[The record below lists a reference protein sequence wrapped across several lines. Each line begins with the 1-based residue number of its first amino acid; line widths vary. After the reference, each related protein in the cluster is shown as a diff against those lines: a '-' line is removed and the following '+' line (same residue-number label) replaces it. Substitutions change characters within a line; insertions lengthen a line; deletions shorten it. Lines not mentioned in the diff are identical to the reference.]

1 MPKFAQLLL
10 AFICLCSGHSSNA
23 ATLAATSNQ
32 VNLLTSAT
40 FLEDPSGKLTI
51 AQVSSADRQ
60 FKPWTQGGDSF
71 NFGFT
76 RSAYWIKLPLQR
88 QPDAAKEWL
97 LEIEYAKLHEL
108 DFYSPDGV
116 MVKTGSDRAFG
127 SRPMFD
133 RFFLF
138 PIQLTTQTQTYY
150 LRVTSRYALT
160 VPLTLWTTHAYHE
173 SQQRLQAI
181 QFLYFGGL
189 IALAIYGLLVF
200 FAIGDHRFALYSAY
214 VVTAGLGIFASNG
227 FGRLYLWRDHAQFD
241 EISQSLFLSLT
252 ALLAVWFA
260 RRMTQVEHRSFLG
273 QSLWFC
279 QWVFALIFCM
289 ILGQFFYS
297 DILMPINQVLM
308 LNAVVMGLL
317 VTTAGVKAYR
327 MRRIGIRFFLLGW
340 IVLWF
345 GVCVAALRA
354 FNWLPSTVITSYAV
368 QITTAIEMLL
378 VAIALG
384 ELLREQHQAYTHS
397 QAQSLADQRAFLELS
412 QASEEKLK
420 LAVTERTLQLE
431 ASLQKE
437 KSLREQ
443 YVRIGSMIS
452 HEFRT
457 PLSIIHSQATLMR
470 KEYDR
475 GIDEVHKRLD
485 AIRSA
490 SQRLKTMFD
499 KWLYSDSLH
508 ETLASLELRPLDLE
522 IWIREQLHVQQEL
535 LTNHTLNHV
544 ASLSSGKVMAD
555 EYHLELV
562 LSNLI
567 DNAAKFAPAKSM
579 ITVEQRQKAGFNGV
593 TVTDQGP
600 GIPME
605 MQKKVFREFFTVAP
619 ESHVRGI
626 GLGLSIVQRIVQ
638 AHGGHVELTS
648 TPGCGATFCFWLPH
662 AIHFHPKPIP

>member
-1 MPKFAQLLL
+1 MSKFLQLLL
-10 AFICLCSGHSSNA
+10 VFIFLFSGITTKA
-23 ATLAATSNQ
+23 TTLAATTKQ

-51 AQVSSADRQ
+51 DQVSAKDKQ
-60 FKPWTQGGDSF
+60 FKPWSQGGDSF

-76 RSAYWIKLPLQR
+76 RSAYWIKLPLLR
-88 QPDAAKEWL
+88 QSDAAEEWL
-97 LEIEYAKLHEL
+97 LEIEYAKLQEL
-108 DFYSPDGV
+108 DFYSPDGA
-116 MVKTGSDRAFG
+116 MVLTGSDRAFD

-138 PIQLTTQTQTYY
+138 PVKVTAQTQNFY
-150 LRVTSRYALT
+150 LRVSSRYALT
-160 VPLTLWTTHAYHE
+160 VPLTLWTPRAYHE
-173 SQQRLQAI
+173 TQQRLQAI
-181 QFLYFGGL
+181 QFLYYGGL

-200 FAIGDHRFALYSAY
+200 FAIGDRRFALYCAY
-214 VVTAGLGIFASNG
+214 VVSAGLGIFASNG
-227 FGRLYLWRDHAQFD
+227 FGRLYLWRDHARFD
-241 EISQSLFLSLT
+241 EISQSLFLSL
-252 ALLAVWFA
+252 AGLLAVWFA

-273 QSLWFC
+273 QSLWLS
-279 QWVFALIFCM
+279 QLMFALIIFM
-289 ILGQFFYS
+289 ILWQFIYS
-297 DILMPINQVLM
+297 DVLIPINQVLL
-308 LNAVVMGLL
+308 LNSVLMGLL

-327 MRRIGIRFFLLGW
+327 MRRNGIRFFLLGW

-345 GVCVAALRA
+345 GVCIATLRA
-354 FNWLPSTVITSYAV
+354 FNWLPSTILTSYAV

-384 ELLREQHQAYTHS
+384 ELLREQHQAYIQS
-397 QAQSLADQRAFLELS
+397 QAQSLADHRAILELS
-412 QASEEKLK
+412 QISEEKLK
-420 LAVTERTLQLE
+420 LAVMERTLQLE

-437 KSLREQ
+437 KNLREQ

-508 ETLASLELRPLDLE
+508 ETLGTLALSPLDLDS
-522 IWIREQLHVQQEL
+522 WVREKLQVQQEL
-535 LTNHTLNHV
+535 LTNHTLNYV
-544 ASLSSGKVMAD
+544 ASVSSGKVMAD

-567 DNAAKFAPAKSM
+567 DNAAKFAPVKST
-579 ITVEQRQKAGFNGV
+579 ITVEQRQKEGFNGV
-593 TVTDQGP
+593 AVTDQGP
-600 GIPME
+600 GIPIE
-605 MQKKVFREFFTVAP
+605 MQDNVFREFFTVAP

-648 TPGCGATFCFWLPH
+648 NPGCGATFCFWLPH
-662 AIHFHPKPIP
+662 AMNFDPTPTT